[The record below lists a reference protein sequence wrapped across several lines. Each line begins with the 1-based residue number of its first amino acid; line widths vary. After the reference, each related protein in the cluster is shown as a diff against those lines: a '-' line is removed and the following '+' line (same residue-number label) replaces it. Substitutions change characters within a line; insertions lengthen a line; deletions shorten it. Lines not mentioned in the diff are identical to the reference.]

1 MKKVR
6 EYVKVIL
13 AIAFVYVLFY
23 VTDIGCPIKF
33 ITGISCMGCGMTRAY
48 VSLFRGDFHSAFAFH
63 PLFFLPALW
72 VIIYLFKAKIP
83 KKIYKILIFLTLF
96 LFFAVYL
103 FRLFDISDTIV
114 VVEPK
119 SGLVYKI
126 LCGIYSFIR
135 HK

>member
-23 VTDIGCPIKF
+23 VTGIGCPIKF

-63 PLFFLPALW
+63 PLFFLPI
-72 VIIYLFKAKIP
+72 VENVFFKK
-83 KKIYKILIFLTLF
+83 FLKNHPSKDY
-96 LFFAVYL
+96 VYCE
-103 FRLFDISDTIV
+103 R
-114 VVEPK
+114 
-119 SGLVYKI
+119 
-126 LCGIYSFIR
+126 
-135 HK
+135 